1 MRIRIGLMT
10 LPILRF
16 LRELFRPNP
25 SPIHRNTRVTR
36 VDDLIRV
43 VTLHATVMASGSLS
57 YLTCCGV
64 NQYDH
69 STIDTRFKLQKVFF
83 SVQKL
88 QKRNINMNFKKTAFM
103 ATIATIAFA
112 PAAFAVNHDETFP
125 RMLEMVTSA
134 SPAELDKIK
143 DGFCKGQL
151 AATMTASDIR
161 GRAAELAS
169 DDFTEQQIFDLA
181 GRVAVEFSTV
191 YANICK

>member
-1 MRIRIGLMT
+1 MNRL
-10 LPILRF
+10 
-16 LRELFRPNP
+16 
-25 SPIHRNTRVTR
+25 SY
-36 VDDLIRV
+36 LIRV
-43 VTLHATVMASGSLS
+43 VTLHATVITSGSLTN
-57 YLTCCGV
+57 LVGCDV
-64 NQYDH
+64 NQYNH
-69 STIDTRFKLQKVFF
+69 STIDTRLKLQKFFF

>member
-1 MRIRIGLMT
+1 
-10 LPILRF
+10 
-16 LRELFRPNP
+16 
-25 SPIHRNTRVTR
+25 
-36 VDDLIRV
+36 
-43 VTLHATVMASGSLS
+43 
-57 YLTCCGV
+57 
-64 NQYDH
+64 
-69 STIDTRFKLQKVFF
+69 
-83 SVQKL
+83 
-88 QKRNINMNFKKTAFM
+88 MNFKKTAFM

-169 DDFTEQQIFDLA
+169 DDLTEQQIFDLA
-181 GRVAVEFSTV
+181 GRVFKGSPAPTNLIVPPHKYLDENTIVIGEDSKGK
-191 YANICK
+191 A